1 MKNRMRIKITEKM
14 SICTIREE
22 NVNAKINVMHL
33 WTIEVDIFETINK
46 VGSGTYIIHNYANDK
61 IDFPP

>member
-1 MKNRMRIKITEKM
+1 M

-22 NVNAKINVMHL
+22 NVNSKINVMHL